1 MLTSAGFWYRH
12 CYRALVPEDGGQQ
25 QQQRPAGP
33 AQVRQPGGGGGEQRR
48 RRPGAGDRAL
58 GGLRH
63 GPAQGQAQDQ
73 VAQAADLAE
82 M

>member
-1 MLTSAGFWYRH
+1 M
-12 CYRALVPEDGGQQ
+12 PEDGGQQ

-33 AQVRQPGGGGGEQRR
+33 AQVRQPGGGGGEQW
-48 RRPGAGDRAL
+48 RPAAGDRAL
-58 GGLRH
+58 GGQRP

>member
-1 MLTSAGFWYRH
+1 MA
-12 CYRALVPEDGGQQ
+12 EDGGQQ

-48 RRPGAGDRAL
+48 RPAAGDRAL
-58 GGLRH
+58 GGLRP

>member
-1 MLTSAGFWYRH
+1 M
-12 CYRALVPEDGGQQ
+12 PEDGGQQ
-25 QQQRPAGP
+25 QQQRPGGP
-33 AQVRQPGGGGGEQRR
+33 AQVRQPGGGGGEQQW
-48 RRPGAGDRAL
+48 PGAGDRAL
-58 GGLRH
+58 GGQRP

>member
-1 MLTSAGFWYRH
+1 M
-12 CYRALVPEDGGQQ
+12 PEDGGQQ

-33 AQVRQPGGGGGEQRR
+33 AQVRQPGGGGGEQRLQW
-48 RRPGAGDRAL
+48 RPAVGDRAL
-58 GGLRH
+58 GGQRH